1 MGSYYV
7 YFSLFLS
14 PSDVSFLGSGSP
26 KKILSVVLSLL
37 FLTAKIHSFF
47 GNYSFLAI
55 CCMQQTGWTSPTW
68 DRLQVS
74 QEQP

>member
-26 KKILSVVLSLL
+26 KKILSVVVAVVVNS
-37 FLTAKIHSFF
+37 
-47 GNYSFLAI
+47 
-55 CCMQQTGWTSPTW
+55 
-68 DRLQVS
+68 
-74 QEQP
+74 